1 MKMTP
6 NLMNISLT
14 FAGLLLIVLFYLPV
28 FKQLMKNSKQFFLIL
43 VFWLVVL
50 AFITSVFDYMLFS
63 NIKLDAILKPESSGV
78 AI

>member
-1 MKMTP
+1 MTP

-63 NIKLDAILKPESSGV
+63 NIKLDAILKPESSGI

>member
-1 MKMTP
+1 MTP

-63 NIKLDAILKPESSGV
+63 NIKLDTILKPESSGV

>member
-1 MKMTP
+1 MTP

-63 NIKLDAILKPESSGV
+63 NIKLDAILKPESPGV

>member
-1 MKMTP
+1 MTP